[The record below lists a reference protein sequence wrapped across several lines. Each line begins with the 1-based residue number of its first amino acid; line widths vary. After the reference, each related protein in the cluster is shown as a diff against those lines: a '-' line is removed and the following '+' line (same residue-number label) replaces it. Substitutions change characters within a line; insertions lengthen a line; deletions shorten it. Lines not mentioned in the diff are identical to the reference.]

1 MINIVNVSNKTCQHR
16 VNNGG
21 GYHYE
26 DVIKIVIML
35 TFGL

>member
-1 MINIVNVSNKTCQHR
+1 MINIADVSNKTCQHR

-21 GYHYE
+21 GYYFD
-26 DVIKIVIML
+26 DVFIIVIML